1 MKLKDT
7 VKIEISRDSLRN
19 VLEIL
24 VDHQKGYSIDFAS
37 DRIRNI
43 RETIDDF
50 TKNLYK

>member
-19 VLEIL
+19 VLDIL

-43 RETIDDF
+43 RETIDVF
-50 TKNLYK
+50 TKKLYK